1 MGIIWGINENA
12 LCIISWSY
20 FIIHNSGKLEN
31 NHYCFAHVMSFYHNK
46 CDVTIFDKIYERE
59 EREREIERDEKTLD
73 EIWMGELNWMP

>member
-20 FIIHNSGKLEN
+20 FILHNSRKLEN
-31 NHYCFAHVMSFYHNK
+31 SHYGFAHVMSFYHNK

-59 EREREIERDEKTLD
+59 EREREGDEKPLD
-73 EIWMGELNWMP
+73 EIWMEELKWMP

>member
-1 MGIIWGINENA
+1 
-12 LCIISWSY
+12 
-20 FIIHNSGKLEN
+20 
-31 NHYCFAHVMSFYHNK
+31 MSFYHNK